1 MRIISISLITLLL
14 KTTLYAQVWQW
25 SVRVEGF
32 KHPEIKDNPTAF
44 LWIPENCKKVKG
56 VVLGMHNMIE
66 EGILENTKFRQTMSD
81 IGFATIWVT
90 PGLDMVFD
98 FNKGAGENFESMMRQ
113 LAEVSGYQEI
123 ATAPYVFIESFY
135 Q

>member
-1 MRIISISLITLLL
+1 
-14 KTTLYAQVWQW
+14 
-25 SVRVEGF
+25 
-32 KHPEIKDNPTAF
+32 
-44 LWIPENCKKVKG
+44 
-56 VVLGMHNMIE
+56 MIE

-98 FNKGAGENFESMMRQ
+98 FNKGAGESFESMIKQ

-123 ATAPYVFIESFY
+123 ATAPYVFIESFLSIIDISTIDFAIFAASIFENGKANHFFLL
-135 Q
+135 